1 MSWYNLGTVTL
12 TTGSAIVDGAGTA
25 FVGNVIAGQALLTPD
40 GRLME
45 IAEVI
50 SATRLRLVRAYAG
63 GSVGG
68 VVYDI
73 IPTSADL
80 TTVIERLNALIT
92 RYRSVVDGI
101 GQGLFPDG
109 TLAAPAIRFDA
120 DQDTG
125 FRRYAANAVSVVS
138 AGVDRVIF
146 EEGGGVTCVT
156 AKPANGVVRGMYL
169 YADASG
175 TAESAL
181 DFGSLAM
188 PFSGRISSRT
198 LTANESEMAL
208 TAFGPVAG
216 TGRFRLFASAPGAAY
231 CRLQLGSAANPN
243 AAAFVSATTTGTQGV
258 LMMETSGQERL
269 RIDATGN
276 LLVGTTA
283 GAMRHT
289 VAKSGLD
296 QGGVILQVDGG
307 AGSGITAQFAR
318 VDANAFN
325 GGAAAALMIG
335 NNTSNGRSISAGGT
349 LNAQGADYAEYMTKA
364 AGCGTIAKGDV
375 CGVDRDGHL
384 TKTWADAISFVI
396 KSTDPSYVGGD
407 TWGRSVGQR
416 PEGPGAEPTAP
427 IVPPPAPA
435 SDDEADVAAWHAIV
449 AAYPAQL
456 AAYQAAHDAWA
467 DAKAAYDAALPAWEA
482 ALEVERQKVDRIAF
496 SGQVP
501 VNVAGDFAVGDYL
514 VAVRDGDG
522 IKAVAVPDADI
533 TFDQYRR
540 RLGKVWA
547 VRDGRAWVDVQH
559 G

>member
-25 FVGNVIAGQALLTPD
+25 FVGNAIAGQALLTPD

-125 FRRYAANAVSVVS
+125 FRRYGANAMSAVS

-156 AKPANGVVRGMYL
+156 AKTANGAVRGMYL

-269 RIDATGN
+269 RIDDSGH
-276 LLVGTTA
+276 LLVGTTV
-283 GAMRHT
+283 GDQHRIC
-289 VAKSGLD
+289 KSVG
-296 QGGVILQVDGG
+296 QGGTILLVR
-307 AGSGITAQFAR
+307 ATAE
-318 VDANAFN
+318 
-325 GGAAAALMIG
+325 GL
-335 NNTSNGRSISAGGT
+335 NTSSVFAGVHGYTPSGTSAAQYLGHSTETNRSLNSSGT
-349 LNAQGADYAEYMTKA
+349 INASGADYAEYLTKA
-364 AGCGTIAKGDV
+364 AGCGTIEKGDV
-375 CGVDRDGHL
+375 CGVDRDGRL

-407 TWGRSVGQR
+407 IWGQSVGPR
-416 PEGPGAEPTAP
+416 PEGPGDEPAAP
-427 IVPPPAPA
+427 IAPPAAPA
-435 SDDEADVAAWHAIV
+435 SEDEADVAAWQAIV
-449 AAYPAQL
+449 AAYPGQL
-456 AAYQAAHDAWA
+456 AAYQVAHDAWA
-467 DAKAAYDAALPAWEA
+467 TAKAAYDTALPAWEA
-482 ALEVERQKVDRIAF
+482 ALEVERQKVDRVAF

-514 VAVRDGDG
+514 IAVPDGDG